1 MEEKEYSE
9 AVAEENTQKAEGKK
23 SLTNDSKVSVFLLA
37 VAAALWIFA
46 PFFKGDFFRVTA
58 LEMLAGPIFQS
69 WDTFTEAFFGK
80 LSYTEYV
87 QLMSQSREFWVAI
100 AVVVCILLNVLA
112 VTRNNRRNAVVFS
125 ALGIVA
131 ALAPMLELV
140 FYMITAGV
148 KIPAQLWYELL
159 SGFAWGY
166 WAIAVVMIAV
176 GFVNRKKEEK

>member
-9 AVAEENTQKAEGKK
+9 AVSEENTQKTDGKK
-23 SLTNDSKVSVFLLA
+23 SLTNDSKVSVLLLA

-69 WDTFTEAFFGK
+69 WDVFTEAFFGK
-80 LSYTEYV
+80 LSYTEYL
-87 QLMSQSREFWVAI
+87 QLMSQTREFGVSI
-100 AVVVCILLNVLA
+100 AVAVCILLDVVA

-125 ALGIVA
+125 ALGFVVF
-131 ALAPMLELV
+131 LAPMLELV
-140 FYMITAGV
+140 FYMITASV
-148 KIPAQLWYELL
+148 KIPAELWRELF
-159 SGFAWGY
+159 SAFGWGY
-166 WAIAVVMIAV
+166 WAIAIVMIAV